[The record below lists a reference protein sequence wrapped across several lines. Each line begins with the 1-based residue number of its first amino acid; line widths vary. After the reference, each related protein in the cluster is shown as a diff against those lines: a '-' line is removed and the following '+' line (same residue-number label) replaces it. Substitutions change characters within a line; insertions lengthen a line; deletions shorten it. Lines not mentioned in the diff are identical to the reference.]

1 MKVLQF
7 TDVHVDPNYLP
18 GGNAMCD
25 DLNCCRF
32 DQGEPANASAA
43 AGYWGDYRDCDTPYH
58 AFENMLQQAASHDVS
73 LLIFKLR
80 SVNSNIEFFRTLHTL
95 FLLAT

>member
-7 TDVHVDPNYLP
+7 TDIHIDPNYLP
-18 GGNAMCD
+18 GGNAVCD

-58 AFENMLQQAASHDVS
+58 AFENMLQQAATHDVCFS
-73 LLIFKLR
+73 PI
-80 SVNSNIEFFRTLHTL
+80 I
-95 FLLAT
+95 